1 MRAVHVLGAVAV
13 LSLLVG
19 CGLSSSQPE
28 PPKLLT
34 RTEADARTVVPF
46 TRGVRLDK
54 AGRIVDVTFEAPKP
68 ESPASP
74 TLIIGLRSEGE
85 EPAEARAVTDR
96 IQRDGLRAR
105 VQLERL
111 DTSSPEPISLW
122 KISDDGRS
130 QVKLSTDIVG
140 ERLWGSDVA
149 VNTLAEA
156 GLFSQRLSYSE
167 LQWASVGLGERG
179 RYRLRIDLLEDRPD
193 LKGLQMEL
201 MVGFQQLG
209 K

>member
-1 MRAVHVLGAVAV
+1 MRAVRAVVASV
-13 LSLLVG
+13 VVALLVG
-19 CGLSSSQPE
+19 CGSTSSPE
-28 PPKLLT
+28 APKLLT
-34 RTEADARTVVPF
+34 RAEADARTVVPF
-46 TRGVRLDK
+46 TRGMRLDK
-54 AGRIVDVTFEAPKP
+54 AGRIVDVTFEASKP
-68 ESPASP
+68 EPPASP

-85 EPAEARAVTDR
+85 ELAEVRAVTDR
-96 IQRDGLRAR
+96 IQRDGLKAR

-111 DTSSPEPISLW
+111 DTSSPEPIPLW
-122 KISDDGRS
+122 RVSDDGRS

-179 RYRLRIDLLEDRPD
+179 RYRLRIDLLENRPD
-193 LKGLQMEL
+193 LEGLQMDL
-201 MVGFQQLG
+201 MVGYQQLG

>member
-1 MRAVHVLGAVAV
+1 MRVALAVVASV
-13 LSLLVG
+13 VVALLVG
-19 CGLSSSQPE
+19 CGSTSSPE
-28 PPKLLT
+28 APKLLS
-34 RTEADARTVVPF
+34 RAEADARTVVPF
-46 TRGVRLDK
+46 TRGMRLDK

-68 ESPASP
+68 EPPASP
-74 TLIIGLRSEGE
+74 TLIIGLRSEGK

-111 DTSSPEPISLW
+111 DTSSPEPIPLW
-122 KISDDGRS
+122 RVSDDGRS

-179 RYRLRIDLLEDRPD
+179 RYRLRIDLLENRPD
-193 LKGLQMEL
+193 LEGLQMDL
-201 MVGFQQLG
+201 MVGYQQLG

>member
-1 MRAVHVLGAVAV
+1 MRTVRAVVASAA
-13 LSLLVG
+13 LALLVG
-19 CGLSSSQPE
+19 CGSASPPAE
-28 PPKLLT
+28 VPKLLT
-34 RTEADARTVVPF
+34 RAEADARTVVPF

-68 ESPASP
+68 EPPASP
-74 TLIIGLRSEGE
+74 TLVIGLRSEGE

-96 IQRDGLRAR
+96 IQRDGLKAR

-111 DTSSPEPISLW
+111 GASSPEPIPLW
-122 KISDDGRS
+122 RVSDDGRS
-130 QVKLSTDIVG
+130 QMKLSTDIVG

-149 VNTLAEA
+149 VSTLAEA

-167 LQWASVGLGERG
+167 LQWGSVGLGERG

-193 LKGLQMEL
+193 LEGLQIEL
-201 MVGFQQLG
+201 MVGYQQRG

>member
-1 MRAVHVLGAVAV
+1 MRVALAVVASV
-13 LSLLVG
+13 VVALLVG
-19 CGLSSSQPE
+19 CGSTSSPE
-28 PPKLLT
+28 APKLLS
-34 RTEADARTVVPF
+34 RAEADARTVVPF
-46 TRGVRLDK
+46 TRGMRLDK

-68 ESPASP
+68 EPPASP
-74 TLIIGLRSEGE
+74 TLIIGLRSEGK

-111 DTSSPEPISLW
+111 DTASPEPIPLW
-122 KISDDGRS
+122 RVSDDGRS

-179 RYRLRIDLLEDRPD
+179 RYRLRIDLLENRPD
-193 LKGLQMEL
+193 LEGLQMDL
-201 MVGFQQLG
+201 MVGYQQLG

>member
-1 MRAVHVLGAVAV
+1 MRVAFAVVASV
-13 LSLLVG
+13 VVALLVG
-19 CGLSSSQPE
+19 CGSTSSPE
-28 PPKLLT
+28 APKLLS
-34 RTEADARTVVPF
+34 RAEADARTVVPF
-46 TRGVRLDK
+46 TRGMRLDK
-54 AGRIVDVTFEAPKP
+54 AGRIVDVTFEAPEP
-68 ESPASP
+68 EPPASP
-74 TLIIGLRSEGE
+74 TLVIGLRSEGE
-85 EPAEARAVTDR
+85 EPAKARAVTDR

-111 DTSSPEPISLW
+111 DTSSPEPIPLW
-122 KISDDGRS
+122 RVSDDGRS

-179 RYRLRIDLLEDRPD
+179 RYRLRIDLLENRPD
-193 LKGLQMEL
+193 LEGLQMDL
-201 MVGFQQLG
+201 MVGYQQLG

>member
-1 MRAVHVLGAVAV
+1 MRAALAVVASV
-13 LSLLVG
+13 VVALLVG
-19 CGLSSSQPE
+19 CGSTSSPE
-28 PPKLLT
+28 APKLLT
-34 RTEADARTVVPF
+34 RAEADARTVVPF
-46 TRGVRLDK
+46 TRGMRLDK

-68 ESPASP
+68 EPPASP

-96 IQRDGLRAR
+96 IQRDGLKAR

-111 DTSSPEPISLW
+111 DTSSPEPIPLW
-122 KISDDGRS
+122 RVSDDGRS

-179 RYRLRIDLLEDRPD
+179 RYRLRIDLLENRPD
-193 LKGLQMEL
+193 LEGLQMDL
-201 MVGFQQLG
+201 IVGYQQLG

>member
-1 MRAVHVLGAVAV
+1 MRGALAVVASV
-13 LSLLVG
+13 VVALLVG
-19 CGLSSSQPE
+19 CGSTSSPE
-28 PPKLLT
+28 APKLLS
-34 RTEADARTVVPF
+34 RAEADARTVVPF
-46 TRGVRLDK
+46 TRGMRLDK

-68 ESPASP
+68 EPPASP
-74 TLIIGLRSEGE
+74 TLIIGLRSEGK

-111 DTSSPEPISLW
+111 DTASPEPIPLW
-122 KISDDGRS
+122 RVSDDGRS

-179 RYRLRIDLLEDRPD
+179 RYRLRIDLLENRPD
-193 LKGLQMEL
+193 LEGLQMDL
-201 MVGFQQLG
+201 MVGYQQLG

>member
-1 MRAVHVLGAVAV
+1 MRGALAVVASV
-13 LSLLVG
+13 VVALLVG
-19 CGLSSSQPE
+19 CGSTSSPE
-28 PPKLLT
+28 APKLLS
-34 RTEADARTVVPF
+34 RAEADARTVVPF
-46 TRGVRLDK
+46 TRGMRLDK

-68 ESPASP
+68 EPPASP
-74 TLIIGLRSEGE
+74 TLIIGLRSEGK

-111 DTSSPEPISLW
+111 DTSSPEPIPLW
-122 KISDDGRS
+122 RVSDDGRS

-167 LQWASVGLGERG
+167 LQWASVGLGERS
-179 RYRLRIDLLEDRPD
+179 RYRLRIDLLENRPD
-193 LKGLQMEL
+193 LEGLQMDL
-201 MVGFQQLG
+201 MVGYQQLG

>member
-1 MRAVHVLGAVAV
+1 MRVALAVVASV
-13 LSLLVG
+13 VVALLVG
-19 CGLSSSQPE
+19 CGSTSSSE
-28 PPKLLT
+28 APKLLS
-34 RTEADARTVVPF
+34 RAEADARTVVPF
-46 TRGVRLDK
+46 TRGMRLDK

-68 ESPASP
+68 EPPASP
-74 TLIIGLRSEGE
+74 TLIIGLRSEGK

-111 DTSSPEPISLW
+111 DTSSPEPIPLW
-122 KISDDGRS
+122 RVSDDGRS

-179 RYRLRIDLLEDRPD
+179 RYRLRIDLLENRPD
-193 LKGLQMEL
+193 LEGLQMDL
-201 MVGFQQLG
+201 MVGYQQLG